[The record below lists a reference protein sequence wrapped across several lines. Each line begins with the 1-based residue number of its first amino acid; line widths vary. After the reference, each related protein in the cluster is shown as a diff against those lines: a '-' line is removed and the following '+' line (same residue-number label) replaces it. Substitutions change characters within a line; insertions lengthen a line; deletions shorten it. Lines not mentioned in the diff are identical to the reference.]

1 MTDTITILVATDN
14 HVGAH
19 ERNPVRGDDSWKTF
33 HEIMCLARERDVDM
47 VLLAGDLFHE
57 NKPSRKSMYNVM
69 RSVRLNCLSDKPCEL
84 EMLSDESEH
93 FDATF
98 DHVNYE
104 DPNINVG
111 IPIFS
116 IHGNHDDPTGEGH
129 YSALDLLAVSGLV
142 NYYGKIPQSDN
153 IVVKPVLIQKGRTK
167 LALYGLSNVRDER
180 LHRTFRDQKVQ
191 FHRPSTQMEDWYNLI
206 CLHQNHHA
214 YTDTSYLP
222 ENFLPDFLDLVIWGH
237 EHECD
242 IEPRLNPEMNF
253 QVMQPG
259 SSVATSLNPGEAVP
273 KHVAILTVT
282 GREMKCEP
290 IRLKT
295 VRPFVYKEIVLAN
308 DKEAVRIAKHKDDH
322 RVELTRHLIK
332 IVDGLIEQ
340 AKEEWLEV
348 QPEPEHPDEEP
359 EAPPLPLV
367 RLRVETTSPDGIT
380 RFDIEN
386 PQRFSNR
393 FIDKVANTNDVVQF
407 HVKKKNAAA
416 RTAYDAEVDEEIMAK
431 FQGLETIKVDE
442 LVKEFLEKQSLTILP
457 PNVFGDAVH
466 QYVDKDDK
474 HAVETFVNQSLA
486 DQIKHLVRLQDDAN
500 EADDDDEEDL
510 ATQIE
515 QQRAK
520 MEEMFAKGEL
530 KISKNKA
537 RYKPKPDGW
546 DSDLDGQWED
556 KPEALIHDSGDVEDG
571 TGDEDNEDDTPA
583 PATRGGA
590 RGRGRGRGK
599 GGRGGS
605 TTASATSTR
614 KTAAKP
620 TAKKPAA
627 VTAARGR
634 KRAAAYDNDDD
645 DDEEEEEED
654 IVMGDDDD
662 GEEPDSQAMFV
673 PEPKRKGA
681 SNKAPAPATRATRH
695 ASPASVSTTTSR
707 TAGRAKPA
715 SFALS
720 TASTTTKKTPA
731 RAAATKARQT
741 QLNFT
746 HSQNSILGNGKAS
759 GAAEEISDDDDD
771 AFEPV
776 PPTRR
781 RR

>member
-1 MTDTITILVATDN
+1 MADTITILVATDN

-19 ERNPVRGDDSWKTF
+19 ERDPIRGDDSWKTF
-33 HEIMCLARERDVDM
+33 HEIMCLAKERDVDM

-253 QVMQPG
+253 NVMQPG
-259 SSVATSLNPGEAVP
+259 SSVATSLIPGEAVP
-273 KHVAILTVT
+273 KHVAVLTIT
-282 GREMKCEP
+282 GREMHCEP

-295 VRPFVYKEIVLAN
+295 VRPFVYKDMVLAN

-332 IVDGLIEQ
+332 IVDALIEQ

-367 RLRVETTSPDGIT
+367 RLRVETTSPDGVT

-407 HVKKKNAAA
+407 HIRKKNAGA
-416 RTAYDAEVDEEIMAK
+416 RRAHEAEADEEIMAK
-431 FQGLETIKVDE
+431 FQGLETVKVDE
-442 LVKEFLEKQSLTILP
+442 LVKEFLQKQSLTILP

-466 QYVDKDDK
+466 QYVVKDDR
-474 HAVETFVNQSLA
+474 HAVEAFVNQSLA
-486 DQIKHLVRLQDDAN
+486 DQIKHLVRLQEDAN
-500 EADDDDEEDL
+500 DEEEDDDDL

-515 QQRAK
+515 EQRAK

-530 KISKNKA
+530 KISKSKA
-537 RYKPKPDGW
+537 RYKPKPDNW
-546 DSDLDGQWED
+546 DSDLDGHWED
-556 KPEALIHDSGDVEDG
+556 KPEALIQDSGDLESRTGEEDG
-571 TGDEDNEDDTPA
+571 EDGTPA
-583 PATRGGA
+583 PATRGAA
-590 RGRGRGRGK
+590 RGRGRGRGR
-599 GGRGGS
+599 GGRAGS
-605 TTASATSTR
+605 TTATSSR
-614 KTAAKP
+614 KTATTK
-620 TAKKPAA
+620 AKKPAA
-627 VTAARGR
+627 ATAARGR
-634 KRAAAYDNDDD
+634 KRAAVYDDD
-645 DDEEEEEED
+645 DDEDEEEED

-662 GEEPDSQAMFV
+662 DDDGEPDSQAMFV
-673 PEPKRKGA
+673 PEPKRKAAA
-681 SNKAPAPATRATRH
+681 SKAPATRATRN

-707 TAGRAKPA
+707 AGGRAKPA
-715 SFALS
+715 SFASSVAS
-720 TASTTTKKTPA
+720 TARKTPA
-731 RAAATKARQT
+731 RTAASRAKQT

-746 HSQNSILGNGKAS
+746 TSQNSILGNGKAS
-759 GAAEEISDDDDD
+759 GTAYKISDDDDDDD
-771 AFEPV
+771 AFEPI
-776 PPTRR
+776 PATRR